1 MVRVFEE
8 VIMTQWRKHP
18 NAEALFRPQPI
29 TADKL
34 ASLIDLGWSDYRI
47 ASYFGVEEPKLS
59 GLRAY
64 YGLANRAQTPA
75 VRWGLVSLALYGR
88 ALPAAKG

>member
-1 MVRVFEE
+1 
-8 VIMTQWRKHP
+8 MTHWR
-18 NAEALFRPQPI
+18 EALFRPQPI
-29 TADKL
+29 SADKL

-64 YGLANRAQTPA
+64 YGWANRAQTPT
-75 VRWGLVSLALYGR
+75 VGR
-88 ALPAAKG
+88 

>member
-8 VIMTQWRKHP
+8 VIMTHWRKHP

-29 TADKL
+29 SADKL

-64 YGLANRAQTPA
+64 YGLANRAQTPT
-75 VRWGLVSLALYGR
+75 VGR
-88 ALPAAKG
+88 